1 MHCLDWINTTG
12 LYWLVLQPKNIPLPV
27 LFAIINHDRKA
38 GPMLAPAY
46 FLPSVVRGYKIIYL
60 QFKNLWKT
68 FEIPNIYPLYYLMIN
83 RNIFDI
89 TCTIHNVTS
98 KQNSIHFGTCVIKC
112 FNSLWSSAATWH
124 SLLLILTEDRNGLL
138 DDGTKPL
145 QFQLQSMAF
154 FILDPKMYLQSLS
167 LKW

>member
-1 MHCLDWINTTG
+1 MNCLDWINTTD
-12 LYWLVLQPKNIPLPV
+12 LYQLVLQPKNIPLPV

-46 FLPSVVRGYKIIYL
+46 FLPSMVRGYKIICL

-89 TCTIHNVTS
+89 TCIIHNVTS
-98 KQNSIHFGTCVIKC
+98 KQNSIHFGTCVKKC
-112 FNSLWSSAATWH
+112 FNSLWSSAAAWH
-124 SLLLILTEDRNGLL
+124 GLLLILTEV
-138 DDGTKPL
+138 
-145 QFQLQSMAF
+145 MACWMTAPNHCNF
-154 FILDPKMYLQSLS
+154 NYNQWHSSYLTRKCICNLC
-167 LKW
+167 L